1 MAASL
6 AGARRLGKGANRPKG
21 GPELKRKS
29 VALGPLYGP
38 RPVVWPS
45 ARLEKLARL
54 RMAEGTRNSRAV
66 HGPPPGSA
74 ELYPGPGTRN
84 SRAVHG
90 PRCQLCAGRRTPR
103 YADGRSEENDFALLQ
118 TELAP
123 TVQWKIFRS
132 TPPCQHGGLDVR
144 GVPLILATLAH
155 GT

>member
-1 MAASL
+1 M
-6 AGARRLGKGANRPKG
+6 
-21 GPELKRKS
+21 
-29 VALGPLYGP
+29 ALGPLYGP

-54 RMAEGTRNSRAV
+54 RMAEGTRNSRTV

-84 SRAVHG
+84 SRSVHG

-118 TELAP
+118 TELLETRGTQILETRGTQISPYAARP
-123 TVQWKIFRS
+123 VADARRKVRSVKIVSER
-132 TPPCQHGGLDVR
+132 
-144 GVPLILATLAH
+144 
-155 GT
+155 